1 MKKEQLQLPQE
12 PRKLDPA
19 LTFDSIVAWIKQK
32 SIEERAP
39 GLIVGIIQGLVTAY
53 LDPVVGGAIGT
64 VFPFIIMLLIL
75 FIRPTGMFGWKT
87 IERV

>member
-1 MKKEQLQLPQE
+1 MLL
-12 PRKLDPA
+12 A
-19 LTFDSIVAWIKQK
+19 
-32 SIEERAP
+32 
-39 GLIVGIIQGLVTAY
+39 GLIVCIIQGLVTAY

>member
-1 MKKEQLQLPQE
+1 MLATLV
-12 PRKLDPA
+12 
-19 LTFDSIVAWIKQK
+19 IVFREV
-32 SIEERAP
+32 IEA
-39 GLIVGIIQGLVTAY
+39 GLIVGIFQGLVTAY
-53 LDPVVGGAIGT
+53 LDPIVGGAIGT

>member
-1 MKKEQLQLPQE
+1 M
-12 PRKLDPA
+12 RRSNDNGGGA
-19 LTFDSIVAWIKQK
+19 FGHGV
-32 SIEERAP
+32 EEIRRVGLSRRGLGVLLA

-53 LDPVVGGAIGT
+53 LDPIVGGAIGT